1 MADDILKKLV
11 KGFEAF
17 RKEHYET
24 NPDKMKDVVENGQRP
39 KALIFS
45 CSDSRNGPEMLM
57 GVEPGDIFVGRQ
69 IAALIPPH
77 DEKDDDDTIAA
88 TIEFAVNTLKV
99 DNIIVMG
106 HTSCGGIKGLV
117 DGVRSGA
124 VGSWIQRAREIKDK
138 VKLRLGDKASDK
150 DLLLA
155 EVEKESVLWSV
166 ENLRK
171 YPVVEKALQ
180 EGRLQIHAWHFD
192 MQNGVLNAYNP
203 QTHSFEPLSGA
214 DKQKQ
219 EHVHDDNCVPFPK
232 KRARNNKGGFR
243 R

>member
-1 MADDILKKLV
+1 
-11 KGFEAF
+11 
-17 RKEHYET
+17 
-24 NPDKMKDVVENGQRP
+24 
-39 KALIFS
+39 
-45 CSDSRNGPEMLM
+45 M

-99 DNIIVMG
+99 ENIIVMG

-232 KRARNNKGGFR
+232 NGREITKAGSVVKRAFE
-243 R
+243 